1 MPTYYNYATTTLQE
15 ENINKIEELNETL
28 KTTNSLLGVIA
39 FAIVLQI
46 IISFIRNLL

>member
-15 ENINKIEELNETL
+15 ENINKIEKLNITL
-28 KTTNSLLGVIA
+28 QTTNSLLGIIA

-46 IISFIRNLL
+46 IISFVRNLL

>member
-1 MPTYYNYATTTLQE
+1 MPTYYNYATTTLQN

-28 KTTNSLLGVIA
+28 KITNNLLGIIA
-39 FAIVLQI
+39 FAIILQI